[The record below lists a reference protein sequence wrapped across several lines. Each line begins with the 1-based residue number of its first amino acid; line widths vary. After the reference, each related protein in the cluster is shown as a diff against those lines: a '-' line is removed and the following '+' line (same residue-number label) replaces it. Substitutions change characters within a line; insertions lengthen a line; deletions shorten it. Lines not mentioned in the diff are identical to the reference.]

1 MRRLDDDSRGP
12 LGDDS
17 TMSVV
22 EIRAHLLEL
31 AQERVAAE
39 HAGLDADPAYLADL
53 EAETLTYQH
62 ALVGALVTEIAT
74 FRGELFGRNIG

>member
-1 MRRLDDDSRGP
+1 MRRLPDDKRGA

-17 TMSVV
+17 AMSFV

-39 HAGLDADPAYLADL
+39 HAGLDADPAYMADL
-53 EAETLTYQH
+53 DAEMLTYQH
-62 ALVGALVTEIAT
+62 ALVGAMVTEIAT
-74 FRGELFGRNIG
+74 FRGELFGRNNG

>member
-1 MRRLDDDSRGP
+1 MLRLADDRRGP

-17 TMSVV
+17 TMSPV

-39 HAGLDADPAYLADL
+39 NAGLDADRAYMADL
-53 EAETLTYQH
+53 EAEVLSYQH